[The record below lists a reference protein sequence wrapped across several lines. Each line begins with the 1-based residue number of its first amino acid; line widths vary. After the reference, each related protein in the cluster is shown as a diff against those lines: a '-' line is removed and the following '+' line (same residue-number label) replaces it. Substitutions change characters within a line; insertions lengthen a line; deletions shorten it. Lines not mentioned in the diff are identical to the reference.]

1 MSYFPALIKLEEKK
15 ILVIGGGKIATDKIS
30 HILDFTKNITI
41 IAPKIN
47 NKVEDFIKTYSLE
60 FKKREYKDGDID
72 GSDLV
77 VVATDDL
84 KLQKRVFL
92 ECEKRNILCNSVDSI
107 DYCNFIFPSYIKRG
121 DLVIS
126 FSTSGSSPSLS
137 KYLRRAFERLLPKD
151 IESFL
156 QELKRVRKTHP
167 KGKERQKI
175 LDKKAKEYIDKFFLK
190 DKNV

>member
-1 MSYFPALIKLEEKK
+1 MSYFPALIKLEDKK